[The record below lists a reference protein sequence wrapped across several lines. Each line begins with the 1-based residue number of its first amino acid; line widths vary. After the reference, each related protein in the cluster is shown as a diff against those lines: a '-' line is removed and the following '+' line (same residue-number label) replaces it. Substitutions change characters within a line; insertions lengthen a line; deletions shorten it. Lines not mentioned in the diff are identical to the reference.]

1 MKLDEHYKLD
11 KEKRYKFA
19 GDVYEFDS
27 DSPSWIGGERGWLQN
42 EFQYFANA
50 GLVTEVRELI
60 AVEFEATVVH
70 FLHDSVVSSPYTDQL
85 AGKRVR
91 VTVTEVQ

>member
-1 MKLDEHYKLD
+1 MKEFVLD

-19 GDVYEFDS
+19 GDVYRFDS
-27 DSPSWIGGERGWLQN
+27 DLPSWWVVGGRTWLQD

-50 GLVTEVRELI
+50 GLVTEFVEPKPI
-60 AVEFEATVVH
+60 EFETTVMT
-70 FLHDSVVSSPYTDQL
+70 FSSGSYVGSSQL
-85 AGKRVR
+85 DRLANKHVR